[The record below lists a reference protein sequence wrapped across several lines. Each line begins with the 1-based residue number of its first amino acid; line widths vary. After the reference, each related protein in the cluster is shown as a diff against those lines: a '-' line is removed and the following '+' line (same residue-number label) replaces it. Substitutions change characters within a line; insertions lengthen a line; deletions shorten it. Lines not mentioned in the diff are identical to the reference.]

1 MDEFVRWAACVFCIY
16 CKMDWKCIKF
26 PKMFFIG
33 KIHSWNDKIWPRF
46 GNWPSVAMK
55 RNEHIYTIMGMWYYI
70 VSLYHNN
77 SQFCVCYVSEWAMM
91 MGIARQHCFVIVT
104 PVNQMH
110 IDHRDMHL
118 QSPNSRQ
125 NSRSILPD
133 ASAQTQPKWVIVRKI
148 HMQNVLNKALYKFKQ
163 QKQTID
169 IRNGMN
175 RIPTQNESHTKWNE
189 SLTHR
194 ERKKERGRKS
204 GREMACVEWKHV
216 AKSGSNG
223 MLFSRVCIKARGI

>member
-1 MDEFVRWAACVFCIY
+1 
-16 CKMDWKCIKF
+16 
-26 PKMFFIG
+26 MFFIG

-46 GNWPSVAMK
+46 GNWPSVAME
-55 RNEHIYTIMGMWYYI
+55 RNAHICTIMGMWYYI

-104 PVNQMH
+104 PVYQMH
-110 IDHRDMHL
+110 IDDHRDMHL

-175 RIPTQNESHTKWNE
+175 RIPTQSYTQRKKK
-189 SLTHR
+189 R
-194 ERKKERGRKS
+194 ERAKKRER
-204 GREMACVEWKHV
+204 
-216 AKSGSNG
+216 NG
-223 MLFSRVCIKARGI
+223 MCWMKACGQKRFEWNTFFPRMYKSTRHLSVCVNVFDTPPEKFVWLWMFQAHTRPSFEL